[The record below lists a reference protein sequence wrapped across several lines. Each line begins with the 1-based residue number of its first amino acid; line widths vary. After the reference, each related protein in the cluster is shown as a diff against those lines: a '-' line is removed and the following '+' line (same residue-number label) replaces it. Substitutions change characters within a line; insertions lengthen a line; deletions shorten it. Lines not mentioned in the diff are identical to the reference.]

1 MMDIIFEA
9 TMLSHF
15 NKKTAGR
22 TGIFRVVEE
31 IFLQLLSYVDS
42 VNCILY
48 TDAFC
53 ENAIIEYL
61 REKEIDKVEV
71 FPNFSNSKYL
81 SLSNCY
87 QCNREAINY
96 LNNTEAFQFYL
107 RVYNKLLKR
116 YLLKN
121 KKTLNNGFIKSKNY
135 IFQNNTISIIDEYHC
150 KKNIRYFQIIY
161 DLIPMIFLTPGTMGS
176 KRRLE
181 KVIST
186 LSKDDNIF
194 CISEYTK
201 NTLLSYSRTIDE
213 KKCTVLSLG
222 ASKNFYQCSN
232 NEVVKSVRK
241 KYGIPVS
248 CDYILTLC
256 NLEPRKNL
264 EGLLRSF
271 FDLVNSREVKDL
283 YLVLAGSKG
292 WDYENIFHTL
302 NIAESE
308 EVKKKVIFPGY
319 IDDQDLS
326 PLYSGALSFVFP
338 SFYEGFGL
346 PPLEAMQCGTP
357 VIASNTTS
365 IPEVVGD
372 AGILIDP
379 YKQDELSEAILK
391 LYKNQTLRQDLSRKG
406 IERAKLFSWEKTA
419 AKMIDAYKSAL
430 TK

>member
-1 MMDIIFEA
+1 MIDVIFDG
-9 TMLSHF
+9 TILSHY
-15 NKKTAGR
+15 NKKTKGR
-22 TGIFRVVEE
+22 SGIFRFVDSIFKEFHKNFLDDINLLLYTSGMVEND
-31 IFLQLLSYVDS
+31 ILSYLSIHEIYLNLFPTFID
-42 VNCILY
+42 N
-48 TDAFC
+48 
-53 ENAIIEYL
+53 EYL
-61 REKEIDKVEV
+61 AASERYRRIANKIDMCD
-71 FPNFSNSKYL
+71 SNMFL
-81 SLSNCY
+81 SVLQRASNHILKM
-87 QCNREAINY
+87 NI
-96 LNNTEAFQFYL
+96 
-107 RVYNKLLKR
+107 LKR
-116 YLLKN
+116 KRNLN
-121 KKTLNNGFIKSKNY
+121 KSFHHNSIC
-135 IFQNNTISIIDEYHC
+135 IFQSNTISID
-150 KKNIRYFQIIY
+150 KNFHSQKGVCYFQMIY
-161 DLIPMIFLTPGTMGS
+161 DLIPLILPMPGTQASRQKIEALLKG
-176 KRRLE
+176 
-181 KVIST
+181 
-186 LSKDDNIF
+186 LSKDDHIF

-201 NTLLSYSRTIDE
+201 NDLLNNSKFINRE
-213 KKCTVLSLG
+213 KCIVIPLA
-222 ASKNFYQCSN
+222 ASELFYQCSDLKMK
-232 NEVVKSVRK
+232 EEIRK
-241 KYGIPVS
+241 KYNIPLTGY
-248 CDYILTLC
+248 YILTLC

-406 IERAKLFSWEKTA
+406 MERAKLFSWEKTA

-430 TK
+430 IK